1 MAEMCV
7 SDRSGSV
14 WWLGGSRA
22 GLTLLAG
29 VSLSGSLA
37 ALLVL
42 GVGRELG
49 EGSDKDSRVRLCCS

>member
-7 SDRSGSV
+7 SDRFGSER
-14 WWLGGSRA
+14 WLGGSRA
-22 GLTLLAG
+22 RLTVLAG

-49 EGSDKDSRVRLCCS
+49 EGSDKNSRVHLCCS